1 MGHRQYFEGVNCRT
15 LQQSSGAIE
24 ILRRDRAQ
32 RFVGNYRL
40 TLAVIV
46 QPAAVILCSQPSV
59 LGGTTVGRL
68 KSHAGGVA
76 SHSAASSAKK
86 CSAVGL
92 PQLIVVLCSVSLF

>member
-46 QPAAVILCSQPSV
+46 QPAISTRWHYCRQTQV
-59 LGGTTVGRL
+59 TRWW
-68 KSHAGGVA
+68 GGV
-76 SHSAASSAKK
+76 SLSSQLSAKK
-86 CSAVGL
+86 CSAVGRD